1 VSTRAAR
8 LVCAGCGLE
17 AGGPS
22 PFRCAA
28 AGTDDV
34 DHVVTP
40 VLDPSRLSFPVDD
53 PVASPFVRFRHLTHT
68 YHLALERGMDDG
80 GYVAL
85 VEEFD
90 RRVARVDDHGFVETP
105 CGARP
110 RLGARFGFA
119 PDGLWVKNETVNVS
133 GTHKARH
140 LAAIALHLDV
150 CERTGLADRAAHDRR
165 GLAIASCGNAAL
177 AAAVLARA
185 TERPLTVFIPDDA
198 ERPVVDRLAALG
210 ATIRVCAREAGVAGD
225 PTVLAFRDAVA
236 GGAIPFCCQGS
247 ENGLNLEGGKTLG
260 WEIAAALAAAGAAPD
275 RVFVQVG
282 GGALASALAQGLRE
296 AVALGALHRMPRIH
310 AVQTCAV
317 HPLRRAYERVRA
329 RALGETAPAGLGE
342 PLDPCAAIDLRAVA
356 AADAEA
362 AARMTTAA
370 RRGAVVSALND
381 ARRHRSRYMWP
392 WETPR
397 PSAAHAMLDDETYD
411 WHAVVAA
418 MIESGGFPVVVP
430 EPVLAEARAWAREAT
445 GVAVTATGG
454 AGLAGLIALRAA
466 GVVADDERVLLLFTG
481 AERETLPA
489 A

>member
-1 VSTRAAR
+1 MSAPAAR
-8 LVCAGCGLE
+8 LTCAGCGLE
-17 AGGPS
+17 ADGPA

-28 AGTDDV
+28 AGIDDV

-40 VLDPSRLSFPVDD
+40 VIAPAQLSFPAGD
-53 PVASPFVRFRHLTHT
+53 PTASPFVRFRRLMHA
-68 YHLALERGMDDG
+68 YHLALARGMRDAD
-80 GYVAL
+80 YLAIVDAF
-85 VEEFD
+85 E
-90 RRVARVDDHGFVETP
+90 RRVAGVDGRGFAETA
-105 CGARP
+105 CGPQA
-110 RLGARFGFA
+110 RLGARFGFG
-119 PDGLWVKNETVNVS
+119 PDALWVKNETVNVS

-150 CERTGLADRAAHDRR
+150 CERTGLADRAEHDAR

-185 TERPLTVFIPDDA
+185 TDRPLAVFIPEDA
-198 ERPVVDRLAALG
+198 ERPVVERLTALG
-210 ATIRVCAREAGVAGD
+210 ATIHVCPRSPAVPGD
-225 PTVLAFRDAVA
+225 PTVHAFRMAVEA
-236 GGAIPFCCQGS
+236 GAIPFCCQGS

-260 WEIAAALAAAGAAPD
+260 WEIASALAASGAAPD

-282 GGALASALAQGLRE
+282 GGALASALAQGLAE
-296 AVALGALHRMPRIH
+296 AVALGALKRMPRIH

-329 RALGETAPAGLGE
+329 RALGETAPAGLRE
-342 PLDPCAAIDLRAVA
+342 PLDPCAALDLRIMA

-362 AARMTTAA
+362 AARMTSAA
-370 RRGAVVSALND
+370 RRGAVVAALHH
-381 ARRHRSRYMWP
+381 ARRHRSQYMWP
-392 WETPR
+392 WENPR
-397 PSAAHAMLDDETYD
+397 ASAAHAMLDDETYD

-418 MIESGGFPVVVP
+418 MVETGGFPIVVP

-466 GVVADDERVLLLFTG
+466 GVVADDERTLLVFTG
-481 AERETLPA
+481 AERAATPA